1 MAAISRRWFGAIG
14 AAITLSFWAH
24 PGMAKDP
31 FRTQN
36 PKAIGQT
43 TEAAFNALFKDGNYP
58 EAEKLVQQAV
68 TQEGHEPLVYALQAA
83 LAYIDED
90 ANTFKVA
97 ASKTR
102 EKAEQ
107 LVASDPLRGNLY
119 IAVGNFLE
127 GAAIV
132 KEQGIVRGAPAAL
145 GKLQTVFRNLDAAE
159 KVDAQDPELNLI
171 KGSMDLM
178 LAVNINLPLSNSDKA
193 LARLETAA
201 PDYIADRSLA
211 WGYRDLNQQDKAM
224 AAVDQALKSAPNN
237 PELAYLKAQI
247 LVRQGNNK
255 AALPLFDQA
264 LAKRNQLPPS
274 LVTQIEREHRRAE
287 QRLQSQP

>member
-1 MAAISRRWFGAIG
+1 MAAISRRWFSTIS
-14 AAITLSFWAH
+14 AATITLSFWAF
-24 PGMAKDP
+24 PGMAQDP
-31 FRTQN
+31 FRAQN
-36 PKAIGQT
+36 PKNIGQT

-58 EAEKLVQQAV
+58 EAEKLIQQAV
-68 TQEGHEPLVYALQAA
+68 TKEGHEPLVYAMQAA

-90 ANTFKVA
+90 TNTFKAA

-102 EKAEQ
+102 EMAEK
-107 LVASDPLRGNLY
+107 LLPSDPLRGNLY

-145 GKLQTVFRNLDAAE
+145 GKLQTVFQNLDAAE

-201 PDYIADRSLA
+201 PDYVADRSLA
-211 WGYRDLNQQDKAM
+211 WGYRDLNQPDKAM
-224 AAVDQALKSAPNN
+224 AAVEQALKAAPNN
-237 PELAYLKAQI
+237 PELLYLKAQI
-247 LVRQGNNK
+247 LVKQSNNK
-255 AALPLFDQA
+255 AALSLFDQA

-274 LVTQIEREHRRAE
+274 LVAQIERERRRAE
-287 QRLQSQP
+287 KRLQS